1 MSTEHIREDI
11 DRTPLLKRGGHRT
24 HCEFEF
30 AIERAETTGA
40 YGKPEE
46 YWKTFTE
53 AIRSNTARRVER
65 DSRQGK
71 LPAWEIDVDTTL
83 YRILNQ
89 EVADLINTI
98 QKMAQ
103 KRALVAATLIATS
116 ASEFFT
122 QDVEDNQTDP
132 NTFVTTAEP
141 VGNSHSGR
149 VTGDNAGNKLH
160 VPEGVPAA
168 AGNGVIQKPW
178 KNFGQ
183 MRQFF
188 EHIRERVGETR
199 YFEELGV
206 AGVAN
211 PGEFRS
217 AQKALQCYS
226 RLVRIAAEPEV
237 A

>member
-1 MSTEHIREDI
+1 MCGTDVACFASAVFSASARVRVIPWESRYRYHWVSTEHIREDI

-122 QDVEDNQTDP
+122 QDVEDTKKG
-132 NTFVTTAEP
+132 T
-141 VGNSHSGR
+141 HS
-149 VTGDNAGNKLH
+149 KLQ
-160 VPEGVPAA
+160 PS
-168 AGNGVIQKPW
+168 
-178 KNFGQ
+178 
-183 MRQFF
+183 
-188 EHIRERVGETR
+188 
-199 YFEELGV
+199 L
-206 AGVAN
+206 
-211 PGEFRS
+211 
-217 AQKALQCYS
+217 
-226 RLVRIAAEPEV
+226 
-237 A
+237 